1 MKKTVVTAVILI
13 ITTFTVMSQDF
24 RNSTW
29 GMSKSR
35 VIATEKS
42 KLVKDTTDL
51 LVYQTTLAG
60 YKVYA
65 GYIFSDNKLTRA
77 RYIVAEPHINNNDYI
92 SQYNFFNDLL
102 KNKYGAPVE
111 DKVDWKIDRKTGL
124 HSNDKSDWGLFIML
138 GDLVL
143 YSRYQTSDT
152 EIEIILASED
162 YHIINEIEY
171 SSTNPKLKNLEKE
184 KLLKGF

>member
-1 MKKTVVTAVILI
+1 MKKTVVTVVILI

-29 GMSKSR
+29 GMSKSQ
-35 VIATEKS
+35 VKSTEKS
-42 KLVKDTTDL
+42 TLVKETTDL

-60 YKVYA
+60 YKVYV
-65 GYIFSDNKLTRA
+65 GYIFSGNKLTRSK
-77 RYIVAEPHINNNDYI
+77 YIVAEPHANNNDYI
-92 SQYNFFNDLL
+92 SEYNFFNGLL

-111 DKVDWKIDRKTGL
+111 DKIDWKTDL
-124 HSNDKSDWGLFIML
+124 YSNDKSAWGLSIMM

-143 YSRYQTSDT
+143 YSRYRTSDT
-152 EIEIILASED
+152 EIKIILASED
-162 YHIINEIEY
+162 YQIINEIEY